1 MLTNTIH
8 MKKIILILVTIVLYA
23 NSFADGIK
31 LNDAQYAAKTYYYQN
46 VQSFRAQGW
55 DEINLQLV
63 NNPEEGVYPMYIF
76 NVNENEG
83 FIIVSALNTMKP
95 VLAYSFEGAFNPG
108 NMSPGQTA
116 FIQYFADE
124 TMLALSGDIVV
135 KEGVSAEWDRLLR
148 YTPGTS
154 FEKDVTVGP
163 LVNAKWNQNWPYNAS
178 CPVDDDCPDYSSD
191 NHDHVYVGCVAIGM
205 LQVMK
210 YYNWPPSGEGSKTH
224 LSWTNGGYGNITIN
238 FAQQT
243 YNWYAMPNSLGGTE
257 NSEVAKICYHAGVAV
272 SMWWG
277 CDGSGSQTDKIV
289 TALENYFKYSSD
301 AQFIEKS
308 DYTDSNWKTVLRN
321 QLNQNKPM
329 VYGGTSTTVGHAW
342 TCDGYQNTDYFH
354 MNWGWGGAGDGFY
367 ALDNLVSTATPGGP
381 ENDFSTGQEAVINIY
396 PESGYPLYCGQN
408 INLNTPSGAFG
419 DGSSNLDY
427 QNNQQCS
434 YLIQPTCGAVVQLN
448 FDSFDLAE
456 GDIVRVF
463 NGSNADAEVIETYT
477 SENTPGTDNI
487 YADRGAMYIQFIT
500 DGSGVA
506 SGWDAS
512 YVVKNCKTNIVYYEP
527 SGSFDDGSGVC
538 DYGSSSSTVCT
549 WFIQPED
556 AAWINIHFTDF
567 HLAGSP
573 DYVKVFKNSTGSENL
588 VAQFSSTALPTTDIM
603 VEAGVAVVQ
612 FFANTTGNDE
622 GWALEYTSSTTAVE
636 NLSLKPV
643 VQVFPNPS
651 EGNATINFYSQ
662 GSHEATFVISDIT
675 GKLIANKRIA
685 SSDCIFHTSVQDL
698 VGNSLPDGLYILEIY
713 SGSNSV
719 TEKVMITR

>member
-1 MLTNTIH
+1 

-46 VQSFRAQGW
+46 VRSFRAQGW

-224 LSWTNGGYGNITIN
+224 FSWTNGGYGNITIN

-257 NSEVAKICYHAGVAV
+257 NSEVAKIC
-272 SMWWG
+272 
-277 CDGSGSQTDKIV
+277 
-289 TALENYFKYSSD
+289 
-301 AQFIEKS
+301 
-308 DYTDSNWKTVLRN
+308 
-321 QLNQNKPM
+321 
-329 VYGGTSTTVGHAW
+329 
-342 TCDGYQNTDYFH
+342 
-354 MNWGWGGAGDGFY
+354 
-367 ALDNLVSTATPGGP
+367 
-381 ENDFSTGQEAVINIY
+381 
-396 PESGYPLYCGQN
+396 
-408 INLNTPSGAFG
+408 
-419 DGSSNLDY
+419 
-427 QNNQQCS
+427 
-434 YLIQPTCGAVVQLN
+434 
-448 FDSFDLAE
+448 
-456 GDIVRVF
+456 
-463 NGSNADAEVIETYT
+463 
-477 SENTPGTDNI
+477 
-487 YADRGAMYIQFIT
+487 
-500 DGSGVA
+500 
-506 SGWDAS
+506 
-512 YVVKNCKTNIVYYEP
+512 
-527 SGSFDDGSGVC
+527 
-538 DYGSSSSTVCT
+538 
-549 WFIQPED
+549 
-556 AAWINIHFTDF
+556 
-567 HLAGSP
+567 
-573 DYVKVFKNSTGSENL
+573 
-588 VAQFSSTALPTTDIM
+588 
-603 VEAGVAVVQ
+603 
-612 FFANTTGNDE
+612 
-622 GWALEYTSSTTAVE
+622 
-636 NLSLKPV
+636 
-643 VQVFPNPS
+643 
-651 EGNATINFYSQ
+651 
-662 GSHEATFVISDIT
+662 
-675 GKLIANKRIA
+675 
-685 SSDCIFHTSVQDL
+685 
-698 VGNSLPDGLYILEIY
+698 
-713 SGSNSV
+713 
-719 TEKVMITR
+719 